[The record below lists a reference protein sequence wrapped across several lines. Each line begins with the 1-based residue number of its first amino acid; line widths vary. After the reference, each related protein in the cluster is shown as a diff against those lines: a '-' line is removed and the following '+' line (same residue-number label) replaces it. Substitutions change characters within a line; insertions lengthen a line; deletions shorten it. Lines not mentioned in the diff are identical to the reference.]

1 MPDKPPIDD
10 PFAEIS
16 GGRTFIMPTPG
27 ARAAA
32 PGTAAPRA
40 TSGTPNVAGD
50 IEPIDSG
57 LNPLVATANRLLA
70 LVPQIRAT
78 YTLAD
83 PAALRESI
91 ASEVRAFESTARAR
105 GIAPERILAA
115 RYVLCTVLDEAA
127 ASTPWGGSG
136 QWGRHSLLTMFH
148 NEASGGEK
156 VFQLMAKLA
165 QDAPANR
172 DLLELIYAALSV
184 GFEGRYRVAT
194 GGAAQLEAVR
204 ERLAQVV
211 RKERGDHSPALAQ
224 HWRGVLPKRR
234 PLLTWLPLAA
244 TAAVTALL
252 LAGTYLFL
260 SLRLAQQSDPTYA
273 RILALKT
280 AAPPAPVRAAAPAP
294 RLAPLLQAEIQAGQ
308 VTVRDELD
316 RSIVTL
322 LGDGLF
328 APASATVSPS
338 RVALFSQV
346 AAALSKV
353 PGSVLV
359 TGHTDNIP
367 IGTARFPSNWHL
379 SQGRAAA
386 VRDLLVGAGLPTA
399 RVRAEGRADGEP
411 VAPND
416 SPTNRSQN
424 RRVEITLVTGVV
436 TAATA
441 PAAAQPAPPAKKAPR

>member
-1 MPDKPPIDD
+1 MPDKPIDD
-10 PFAEIS
+10 PFAEIG

-27 ARAAA
+27 ARAQAPAQRASSSHAA
-32 PGTAAPRA
+32 PG
-40 TSGTPNVAGD
+40 VAGD

-57 LNPLVATANRLLA
+57 LNPLVAQANRLLA

-78 YTLAD
+78 YQLAD

-91 ASEVRAFESTARAR
+91 AAEIRAFESAAR
-105 GIAPERILAA
+105 GKAVAPERILAA
-115 RYVLCTVLDEAA
+115 RYVLCTVLDEVAA
-127 ASTPWGGSG
+127 NTPWGSGG
-136 QWGRHSLLTMFH
+136 QWGRHSLLAMFH
-148 NEASGGEK
+148 NETGGGEK

-172 DLLELIYAALSV
+172 DLLELIYAALTV
-184 GFEGRYRVAT
+184 GFEGRYRIAD

-204 ERLAQVV
+204 ERLAQIV
-211 RKERGDHSPALAQ
+211 RRERGDHSAALAQ
-224 HWRGVLPKRR
+224 NWRGALPKKR
-234 PLLTWLPLAA
+234 PFLTWMPLAVS
-244 TAAVTALL
+244 AAVCALL

-273 RILALKT
+273 RILGLKT
-280 AAPPAPVRAAAPAP
+280 AQPVATTARPAANTQ

-308 VTVRDELD
+308 VTVRDDLD

-338 RVALFSQV
+338 RVPVFGQV
-346 AAALSKV
+346 SAALAKL
-353 PGSVLV
+353 PGTVLV
-359 TGHTDNIP
+359 SGHTDNSP
-367 IGTARFPSNWHL
+367 IGSARFPSNWHL
-379 SQGRAAA
+379 SQGRASA
-386 VRDLLVGAGLPTA
+386 VKDLLVASGLPAA

-416 SPTNRSQN
+416 SPANRSQN
-424 RRVEITLVTGVV
+424 RRVEITLFSG
-436 TAATA
+436 AA
-441 PAAAQPAPPAKKAPR
+441 PAAKKTP